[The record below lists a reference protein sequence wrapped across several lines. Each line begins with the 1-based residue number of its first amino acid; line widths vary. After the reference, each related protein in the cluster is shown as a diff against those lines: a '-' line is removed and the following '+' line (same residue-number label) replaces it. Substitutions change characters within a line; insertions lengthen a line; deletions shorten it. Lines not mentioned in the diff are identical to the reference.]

1 MNVMLNKIH
10 QEHFEIENWQNNL
23 KKQQMRENIAE
34 SLRNRKMID
43 SEMAENLIKKEA
55 QINKLF
61 TPTKNKALNIHENSV
76 KKVGQRNLDEMHQSP
91 EK

>member
-34 SLRNRKMID
+34 SLRNRQMID
-43 SEMAENLIKKEA
+43 SEMAENLVKKEA
-55 QINKLF
+55 
-61 TPTKNKALNIHENSV
+61 
-76 KKVGQRNLDEMHQSP
+76 
-91 EK
+91 